1 MKDKG
6 VPVQKNHFVGFR
18 FQAGCKTKTINYKI
32 VTVVKRIVAMNVDN
46 ADGFIV

>member
-6 VPVQKNHFVGFR
+6 VPVQQNRFVGFR